1 MEKKRVVVTGLGLV
15 TPLGTNINKVW
26 ECLISGVS
34 GIRKITNRFDSSD
47 LECKIAGQV
56 LIKHESE
63 DYIFDPA
70 QWIPEKDIKKMDTFI
85 HFGIA
90 ASAEAIKDSSL
101 LTYNNLNYNRIGVLI
116 GSGIGGLPY
125 IEKTVINLNEHGPKK
140 VSPFFIPASLV
151 NLLPGHISM
160 KYGFKGY
167 NNSVVSACATGA
179 HAISDAAKIIQ
190 LSEAD
195 VMICGG
201 SESAL
206 CRSGIAGFDAIKAL
220 TRKFNDTPEI
230 ASRPWDKDRD
240 GFVMGEGAGIIVLE
254 EYEHAKKRD
263 AKIYAE
269 LIGYS
274 ATSDAYHITA
284 PHPEGQGGI
293 EAMKKA
299 LINAQLDPCKVNYI
313 NAHGTSTLIGD
324 SIEIKAIKSV
334 FQDHAYKIPISST
347 KSSIGH
353 LLGAAGSVEAIF
365 SILSIISGIVPPTLN
380 LHNSSE
386 SSALNLVP
394 LIAQEHKVIHAL
406 SNSFGFGGT
415 NVSLIFKKL
424 SAS

>member
-1 MEKKRVVVTGLGLV
+1 MVEKRVVVTGLGLV
-15 TPLGTNINKVW
+15 TPLGVNVNKVW
-26 ECLISGVS
+26 QLLINGISG
-34 GIRKITNRFDSSD
+34 IKKITGRFDSSD

-56 LIKHESE
+56 LTKHEAE
-63 DYIFDPA
+63 NYVFDPE
-70 QWIPEKDIKKMDTFI
+70 QWILEKDIKKMDRFI

-90 ASAEAIKDSSL
+90 AAIEAIRDSNL
-101 LTYNNLNYNRIGVLI
+101 LTYNNLDYNRVGVLI

-125 IEKTVINLNEHGPKK
+125 IEKTVGSLNNNGPKK

-167 NNSVVSACATGA
+167 SNSVVSACATGA
-179 HAISDAAKIIQ
+179 HAISDAARIIK
-190 LSEAD
+190 LGEAD
-195 VMICGG
+195 IIISGS
-201 SESAL
+201 SESAI

-220 TRKFNDTPEI
+220 SRKFNNTPEV
-230 ASRPWDKDRD
+230 ASRPWDKERD
-240 GFVMGEGAGIIVLE
+240 GFIMGEGAGIIVLE
-254 EYEHAKKRD
+254 EYEHAKKRC

-269 LIGYS
+269 LVGYG

-293 EAMKKA
+293 EAMKRA
-299 LINAQLDPCKVNYI
+299 LLNANIDPCKIDYI
-313 NAHGTSTLIGD
+313 NAHGTSTLMGD

-334 FQDHAYKIPISST
+334 FQDEVYKIPISST

-365 SILSIISGIVPPTLN
+365 SILSITNNIVPPTLN
-380 LHNSSE
+380 LYNSSE
-386 SSALNLVP
+386 DNALNLVP
-394 LIAQEHKVIHAL
+394 LVAQEHKVTYAL

-424 SAS
+424 ST